1 MKKLLATLMLLSVL
15 VQTSYARDA
24 AGRFVV
30 HGVGSCGEMINDSL
44 SQNQAA
50 VDKTYLQ
57 GVVAGINSA
66 ILGRQDYFAGT
77 DMESRYQFVLKYCKD
92 NPLGNQW
99 QGILEL
105 VKKLN
110 NGKDIV
116 ALSNSQKK

>member
-24 AGRFVV
+24 AGGFFIP
-30 HGVGSCGEMINDSL
+30 GTGSCGEIINDSL
-44 SQNQAA
+44 SENNAA
-50 VDKTYLQ
+50 VDKMYLQ
-57 GVVAGINSA
+57 GVAAGINSA

-92 NPLGNQW
+92 NPLENMW
-99 QGILEL
+99 NGIVEM

-110 NGKDIV
+110 NGKNIEE
-116 ALSNSQKK
+116 LSNSRKK